1 MKCPKCAYV
10 GFESTDRCRHCGYD
24 FSLMSDGVQA
34 MPVDLAPPVPPAADD
49 TLTNLAL
56 DPAPPAVAVGAE
68 DLPLREI
75 ESRVPSL
82 FSDPLPPPA
91 GAPLAV
97 RRAAA
102 ERPRTR
108 GGPRLV
114 RSRPTL
120 VPLADEA
127 EAAPAGDAGDSAP
140 MLASVSARIGA
151 AALDIGLLAV
161 VDLTVVYLTAQL
173 AGVPLIELLTLPLV
187 PLAVFLVGLD
197 VAYLLVFTAQGGQT
211 LGKMAFGLRVEGVD
225 ETLTVARAFV
235 RVAASMLSLGAG
247 LGSAAL
253 RSDRRAL
260 HDHVADTHV
269 VKVRA

>member
-1 MKCPKCAYV
+1 M
-10 GFESTDRCRHCGYD
+10 G
-24 FSLMSDGVQA
+24 DGVPA
-34 MPVDLAPPVPPAADD
+34 LSVDLAPPTPPAEADA
-49 TLTNLAL
+49 LTNLML
-56 DPAPPAVAVGAE
+56 DVAPPPVAVGAE
-68 DLPLREI
+68 DLPLRDV

-82 FSDPLPPPA
+82 FAEPLPPPA

-97 RRAAA
+97 RRATA

-120 VPLADEA
+120 VPLSDET
-127 EAAPAGDAGDSAP
+127 AAPTGDDAGGAP
-140 MLASVSARIGA
+140 MLASVSARAAA
-151 AALDIGLLAV
+151 AALDLGLLAA
-161 VDLTVVYLTAQL
+161 VDLIVVYLTAQL
-173 AGVPLIELLTLPLV
+173 ADVPLIDVLTLPLI
-187 PLAVFLVGLD
+187 PLAVFLIGLD

-211 LGKMAFGLRVEGVD
+211 LGKMAFGLRVEGA
-225 ETLTVARAFV
+225 ERTLTVGRAFV